1 MRKET
6 RELLDGLRTIAPT
19 LPGALPFGFVAGI
32 AGANAGLT
40 APENIAHSLVIFAGA
55 AQIAAMQLVANH
67 AAFIVIVATG
77 IAINLRFLMYSASLA
92 PHLGRLALHERLI
105 AGYLMTD
112 QAYALSILRFVTTET
127 AGTPMDDRAKFR
139 FYLGGAIAMWLV
151 WQSSVAA
158 GIILGTRVPESWSLD
173 FAVPL
178 SFIALVIPGIR
189 DRSTVFAAL
198 FGGGI
203 ALAARGL
210 PFNLGLFA
218 GGLCGIAVGYLHET
232 YITMPREGRKG

>member
-6 RELLDGLRTIAPT
+6 REMLDGLWTIAPT
-19 LPGALPFGFVAGI
+19 LPGAIPFGFVAGI
-32 AGANAGLT
+32 VGANAGLT
-40 APENIAHSLVIFAGA
+40 ALENIAHSMIIFAGT
-55 AQIAAMQLVANH
+55 AQIASMQLAANH

-112 QAYALSILRFVTTET
+112 QSYALSILRFTTTEV

-139 FYLGGAIAMWLV
+139 FYMGGAVAMWLV
-151 WQSSVAA
+151 WQCSVAT
-158 GIILGTRVPESWSLD
+158 GIVLGTRVPENWSLD

-189 DRSTVFAAL
+189 DRSTIFAAL
-198 FGGGI
+198 FGGGV
-203 ALAARGL
+203 ALAARDL
-210 PFNLGLFA
+210 PFNFGLFA
-218 GGLCGIAVGYLHET
+218 GGLCGIAAGYLHET
-232 YITMPREGRKG
+232 YFAMPREGRKG